1 MGLGRLEPSAKNVS
15 SPFFPRP
22 IKASR
27 SLDFGLDLSWRFLM
41 SLIMTM
47 VQSLWVFLILSLLT
61 LGLLGES
68 LESLNEDL
76 LCLQLRSYGL
86 KILMLIN

>member
-1 MGLGRLEPSAKNVS
+1 
-15 SPFFPRP
+15 
-22 IKASR
+22 
-27 SLDFGLDLSWRFLM
+27 
-41 SLIMTM
+41 M

-86 KILMLIN
+86 KILILIN